1 MKQVLIEEHEVQELM
16 EYEFIFN
23 QLLLMGQLLEVGD
36 EAQRYSI
43 HIFNIIYQFN

>member
-16 EYEFIFN
+16 EYEFMFN

-36 EAQRYSI
+36 EAQRY
-43 HIFNIIYQFN
+43 